1 MPITFNLLAGASI
14 TKKWSLDCSHV
25 LVDDSFPL
33 SDDLIDA
40 IVARKPLVQYSWV
53 EVFLYKLPKILQV

>member
-1 MPITFNLLAGASI
+1 MLRGYHIPNTINLLAGASI
-14 TKKWSLDCSHV
+14 TKKWSLNCSHV

-53 EVFLYKLPKILQV
+53 EVFFV